1 MAARTGPIL
10 DITSMTGGERV
21 PEAGLVA
28 EAEPG
33 GGTRA
38 RDGSAGQAESSVMTG
53 RMRVL
58 AHVHTFNDADIIDR
72 TIAALR
78 TQTRP
83 VDGILVVD
91 NASTDGTLAQPSVTN
106 VTVLRHPENQGT
118 SGTVYTGMRFALD
131 QGYDWIWVFDADS
144 APEPDALAKLLAL
157 YDSFPERLQEETAF
171 LACIHYN
178 VQDWVE
184 QHAGIFTRRGMKRAS
199 PNPEERFYPCHVVI
213 WSGCLYRVAALR
225 EIGLPNPDYVLDWGE
240 GEYGYRIM
248 KAGYKGFVF
257 RDAVMHH
264 NIRGHTS
271 VTVVRKKFGP
281 AALPFLEL
289 APIRCY
295 YSCRNPL
302 YFALYDVAGQRFR
315 LFLSAARRVFP
326 LALNFVARPIS
337 HGAHVRACLRGLWH
351 GFTGNIT
358 ARY

>member
-1 MAARTGPIL
+1 MA
-10 DITSMTGGERV
+10 GGEHARGRSLAREV
-21 PEAGLVA
+21 ASDDGNYACGGAAGRPA
-28 EAEPG
+28 
-33 GGTRA
+33 
-38 RDGSAGQAESSVMTG
+38 SSPMNNPI
-53 RMRVL
+53 RVL
-58 AHVHTFNDADIIDR
+58 AHVHTFNDAEIIDR
-72 TIAALR
+72 TIAALKA
-78 TQTRP
+78 QTRP

-91 NASTDGTLAQPSVTN
+91 NASTDGTLAQSSVKHA
-106 VTVLRHPENQGT
+106 TVLRHPENRGT
-118 SGTVYTGMRFALD
+118 SGTVHTGMRFALD

-157 YDSFPERLQEETAF
+157 YDSFPEHLQKETAF

-184 QHAGIFTRRGMKRAS
+184 QHAGVFTKRGMKRAS
-199 PNPEERFYPCHVVI
+199 PSPEERLYPCHVVI

-225 EIGLPNPDYVLDWGE
+225 EIGLPNLDYVLDWGE

-264 NIRGHTS
+264 NTRGHTS
-271 VTVVRKKFGP
+271 TTVVRRKFGP
-281 AALPFLEL
+281 VALPFLEL

-302 YFALYDVAGQRFR
+302 YFALHDAAGQRFR
-315 LFLSAARRVFP
+315 MFLSMARRVFP
-326 LALNFVARPIS
+326 LALNFAVRPGS
-337 HGAHVRACLRGLWH
+337 HGAHMRACLRGLWH
-351 GFTGNIT
+351 GFTGRIA